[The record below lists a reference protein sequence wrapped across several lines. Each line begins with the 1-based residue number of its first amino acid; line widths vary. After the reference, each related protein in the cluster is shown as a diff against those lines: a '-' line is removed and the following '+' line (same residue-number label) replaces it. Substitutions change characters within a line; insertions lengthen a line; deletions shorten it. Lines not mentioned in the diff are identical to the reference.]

1 MKTKKLLE
9 RLTQI
14 LSLEGSERL
23 TELESLQELLDKF
36 EKKERKVAKKL
47 AAAQKLGDQS
57 AALQENLNNKLR
69 DLRAPGAK
77 GLKRRAELLE

>member
-69 DLRAPGAK
+69 VLRAQRAK
-77 GLKRRAELLE
+77 GLKRCAELME